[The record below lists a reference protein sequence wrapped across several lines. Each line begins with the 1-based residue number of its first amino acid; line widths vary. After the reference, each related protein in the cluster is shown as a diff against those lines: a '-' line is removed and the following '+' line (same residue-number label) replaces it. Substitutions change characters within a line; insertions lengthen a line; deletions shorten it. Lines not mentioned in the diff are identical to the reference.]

1 MTVAADSRLNVLFVD
16 DDPLILQ
23 GLQRMLR
30 PMRNDW
36 AMSFVESG
44 PKALESM
51 AELPCDVVV
60 SDMRMPVMNGA
71 QLLGEVKERYPR
83 TVRLILSGHAD
94 KELILQCVGTAHQFL
109 LKPSDPET
117 IRSAIARASAF
128 NASVKSEQIRKLIVG
143 MDTIP
148 SIPAVYAEVVE
159 LLKKEDVGIDEVGE
173 VISKDLAITAKLLK
187 LVNSAFFGLCRQ
199 VSSPSEAAVYLGIDT
214 LKSLVLG
221 VNAFARFDGLKT
233 PGVSIEK
240 IWTHSLEVGAVA
252 RKIIEAEDGPR
263 GFAEESFV
271 AGLLHDIGKVVL
283 ATNLPEYQKVL
294 AHAAHDKIPLFQAE
308 EQAFGANHA
317 DVAGY
322 VLSLWGL
329 PTRVVDAISHH
340 HMPEP
345 TAATGLN
352 PMIAV
357 HVADAAVHKKMG
369 LVDPEAM
376 LRTEF
381 LERIG
386 ATENVKR
393 WMNLAL

>member
-1 MTVAADSRLNVLFVD
+1 MTVAAAPRLNVLFVD

-36 AMSFVESG
+36 TMSFVESG
-44 PKALESM
+44 PKALENM
-51 AELPCDVVV
+51 AAGPCDVVV
-60 SDMRMPVMNGA
+60 SDMRMPGMNGA
-71 QLLGEVKERYPR
+71 ELLGRIKERYPS

-94 KELILQCVGTAHQFL
+94 KDLILQCVGTAHQFL
-109 LKPSDPET
+109 MKPSDPET

-128 NASVKSEQIRKLIVG
+128 NSSVKSEQIRKLIVG

-159 LLKKEDVGIDEVGE
+159 LLKKEDIGIDEIGE
-173 VISKDLAITAKLLK
+173 VIAKDLAITAKLLK

-221 VNAFARFDGLKT
+221 VNAFARFEGLKT

-240 IWTHSLEVGAVA
+240 IWAHSLEVGAVA
-252 RKIIEAEDGPR
+252 RRIIESEDGPK

-294 AHAAHDKIPLFQAE
+294 VQASRDKMPLFIAE

-340 HMPEP
+340 HQPEP
-345 TAATGLN
+345 TAADSIN

-357 HVADAAVHKKMG
+357 HVADAAVHRKMG
-369 LVDPEAM
+369 RADAGSM
-376 LRTEF
+376 LRTDY
-381 LERIG
+381 LEAIG
-386 ATENVKR
+386 VNENVKR

>member
-1 MTVAADSRLNVLFVD
+1 MTVPARLNVLFVD

-36 AMSFVESG
+36 EMNFVDSG
-44 PKALESM
+44 SRALETM
-51 AELPCDVVV
+51 ASNPSHVVV
-60 SDMRMPVMNGA
+60 SDMRMPGMNGA
-71 QLLGEVKERYPR
+71 ELLGEIKDLYPS

-94 KELILQCVGTAHQFL
+94 KELILQCVGTVHQFL

-128 NASVKSEQIRKLIVG
+128 NASVKCEHIRKLIVE
-143 MDTIP
+143 MDKIP
-148 SIPAVYAEVVE
+148 SIPGVYAEVVE
-159 LLKKEDVGIDEVGE
+159 LLRREDIGIDEIGE
-173 VISKDLAITAKLLK
+173 VVAKDLAITAKLLK

-199 VSSPSEAAVYLGIDT
+199 VSSPAEAAVYLGIDT

-221 VNAFARFDGLKT
+221 VNAFASYEGTKI

-240 IWTHSLEVGAVA
+240 IWAHSLEVGAVA
-252 RKIIEAEDGPR
+252 RRIIESEDVPKSFGD
-263 GFAEESFV
+263 ESFV
-271 AGLLHDIGKVVL
+271 AGLLHDIGKVIL
-283 ATNLPEYQKVL
+283 AVNVPEYQQVL
-294 AHAAHDKIPLFQAE
+294 ARAAKEKIPLFVAE
-308 EQAFGANHA
+308 EEAFGANHA

-340 HMPEP
+340 HHPEP
-345 TAATGLN
+345 TAAASLN

-357 HVADAAVHKKMG
+357 HVADIAVHKKMG
-369 LVDPEAM
+369 LEAPESR
-376 LRTEF
+376 LSKEF
-381 LERIG
+381 LDSLGINEHL
-386 ATENVKR
+386 ER